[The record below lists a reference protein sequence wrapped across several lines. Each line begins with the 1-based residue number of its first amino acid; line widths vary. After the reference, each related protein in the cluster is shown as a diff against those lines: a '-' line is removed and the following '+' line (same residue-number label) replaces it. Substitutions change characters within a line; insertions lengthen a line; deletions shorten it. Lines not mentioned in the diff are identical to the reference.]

1 MIFSSVTTYFK
12 TRLRCLH
19 CNDSCEDRMPG
30 AWSNAEVKSKLF
42 FMISSQ
48 VAHYHNLKTC
58 SGHNSTII
66 ITVYFN
72 QRVCSV
78 YICIYYALT
87 DTRVTCCSGDHD
99 YHVNETLLLV
109 TTIIF
114 RQEIIESHKQQ
125 KYLSFFEGKWWVRVL
140 PVIKVVCDRLA
151 YLEERGS
158 AQLWLTQHIL
168 PLNTTSPEWLIMALI
183 VWLAW
188 YKSHPDNRENISQ
201 HFHQK

>member
-66 ITVYFN
+66 ITVTSIRGCVQCTYVFIIL
-72 QRVCSV
+72 S
-78 YICIYYALT
+78 LT
-87 DTRVTCCSGDHD
+87 PESRAGAGDHD
-99 YHVNETLLLV
+99 YHVNETLSMM

-114 RQEIIESHKQQ
+114 RQEIIELYKQQ
-125 KYLSFFEGKWWVRVL
+125 KYLPFCEGKWWVRVL